1 MTIVSSGNN
10 LHDSRPVMTETINT
24 HKAFA
29 ERLINR
35 FDPSFRQRWAVYD
48 GILSRLT
55 GPQAR
60 WLDGGCGKN
69 IAIDEFPCGLT
80 VGLDTY
86 RHPEALHLP
95 PNHLVLG
102 DISSLP
108 FRNGAFTL
116 VSLNTVVE
124 HFENPVVSLAEIRR
138 VLTPGG
144 HLLIHT
150 TNTLSPLIMLG
161 RLLPESVRL
170 AFMKRG
176 FGAQEPDVFRAYHRL
191 NTEGAYR
198 RVNGFEVVESHAIQ
212 DMNWSN
218 RVVFLCLFAVHL
230 LTRLPG
236 LRKLRTNLV
245 VLLRKTS

>member
-1 MTIVSSGNN
+1 MTKKIAAN
-10 LHDSRPVMTETINT
+10 R
-24 HKAFA
+24 AFA

-35 FDPSFRQRWAVYD
+35 FDPSYRHRWVVYD
-48 GILSRLT
+48 SILARLT

-69 IAIDEFPCGLT
+69 DAIGEFPCDLT
-80 VGLDTY
+80 VGLDRY
-86 RHPEALHLP
+86 RHPDALHRS

-102 DISSLP
+102 DILSLP
-108 FRNGAFTL
+108 FCDGAFTM

-124 HFENPVVSLAEIRR
+124 HFENPAASLAEIRR
-138 VLTPGG
+138 VLAPGG

-161 RLLPESVRL
+161 RLLPEPVRL
-170 AFMKRG
+170 ALMKRG
-176 FGAQEPDVFRAYHRL
+176 FGANECDVFRTYHRM
-191 NTEGAYR
+191 NTEASLR
-198 RVNGFEVVESHAIQ
+198 RIEGFEVVECHAIQ

-218 RVVFLCLFAVHL
+218 RAVFICLLAVHL

-245 VLLRKTS
+245 VLLIKTG